1 LYGLKQVP
9 WNWNKTIT
17 AWLEEHSFSQ
27 SKVDPGIYVF
37 IKEGK
42 LYVLAL
48 YVDDGIIVGPSG
60 SFIVG
65 FKSAFG
71 ERFNVQDLAPVSW
84 LLGMT
89 VERDRGNRIIRIE
102 QQQYV

>member
-1 LYGLKQVP
+1 
-9 WNWNKTIT
+9 
-17 AWLEEHSFSQ
+17 
-27 SKVDPGIYVF
+27 VDPGIYVF

-48 YVDDGIIVGPSG
+48 YVDDNIIVGTSG

-65 FKSAFG
+65 FKSVFG
-71 ERFNVQDLAPVSW
+71 TRFNVQDLCLISW

-89 VERDRGNRIIRIE
+89 VERDPGNRIIKIGL
-102 QQQYV
+102 QQYVLGVR